1 MFKLEFST
9 ENSAFDPETIDT
21 ELESIL
27 THVAYQASRGETGRA
42 IIDSNGNR
50 VGKWSLES
58 DNGSPRND

>member
-1 MFKLEFST
+1 MFKLKFST

-27 THVAYQASRGETGRA
+27 TYVAYQVSRGETGRD

-50 VGKWSLES
+50 VGKWSL
-58 DNGSPRND
+58 DPTNK